1 MEFVV
6 CIQRCFT
13 DGVND
18 LLAAYAWG
26 YVFAYE

>member
-13 DGVND
+13 DGVKHGVMC
-18 LLAAYAWG
+18 LHMSEEVSL
-26 YVFAYE
+26 